1 VFGVSSQDPPYQR
14 ELASRLGVSYDI
26 LSDPSLMVGQELR
39 LPAFV
44 FGGARLY
51 KRLVLV
57 AEEDRIVK
65 AFYPVFPSD
74 RSAAEVLAWLSRH
87 REAHA

>member
-1 VFGVSSQDPPYQR
+1 MFGVSSQDPATQR
-14 ELASRLGVSYDI
+14 ELVSRLGVSYDI
-26 LSDPSLMVGQELR
+26 LSDPGLMVGQELG

-44 FGGARLY
+44 FGGMRLY

-57 AEEDRIVK
+57 AEEGRIVK

-74 RSAAEVLAWLSRH
+74 RSAAEVLSWLSRH
-87 REAHA
+87 REARP